1 MADENFGIVVEI
13 DPRPALAGT
22 TQVDRAL
29 EKNEQSARDFEREAK
44 AASMPYVNNRW
55 LGGTLTNFRTIRE
68 RLKRLEELEL
78 LLDLVLLTG
87 VSVDDVPAIHEVP

>member
-1 MADENFGIVVEI
+1 MADENFGIIVEI

-44 AASMPYVNNRW
+44 AAMADICPDGFCDVQ
-55 LGGTLTNFRTIRE
+55 LTGTLEVAPATFYLSMT
-68 RLKRLEELEL
+68 
-78 LLDLVLLTG
+78 DVVLA
-87 VSVDDVPAIHEVP
+87 PAAD